1 MKQGECHMIIFT
13 LLFLFLIFLYIG
25 IPVGFSMLFS
35 SIFYIIINGTP
46 SLIFVVQRLT
56 SSLNSF
62 TMLAIP
68 FFIVAANL
76 MNELNI
82 SIRIFDFASA
92 LFGHFKGGL
101 AYVNVFASLI
111 FSGMSGS
118 SAADFGGLGN
128 IEIREM
134 NRKNY
139 PRAFSAAVTA
149 ASSAIGPIFPPS
161 VMLVLFGVM
170 TGTSVGRLFIGGVIP
185 GILMTIALMIAVK
198 TRTFHG
204 EFPEGEKFSFFK
216 IVKSL
221 KENIFALIA
230 PILLLF
236 FLITGVATPSELG
249 IMLIFYTLFMGF
261 LYKSISFKRIKKAL
275 IDSAYLGGQILFM
288 IAAASVFSTILVR
301 ENVPQMLLSLM
312 NEFSLNNVSF
322 LIILNIVLLILG
334 CFVEGVS
341 LEVLMVPLVT
351 QMALGFD
358 IDTVQLGVIMVL
370 SIEIGLITP
379 PLGVGVYI
387 TSNIANIPIN
397 ETFRESW
404 LFFIPLVIILLLI
417 TIFPD
422 LVLWLPRVFFG

>member
-25 IPVGFSMLFS
+25 FPVGFSMLFS
-35 SIFYIIINGTP
+35 SIIYIIINGSP

-56 SSLNSF
+56 SSLHSF

-92 LFGHFKGGL
+92 LFGHFKCGL
-101 AYVNVFASLI
+101 AYVNIFASLI

-128 IEIREM
+128 IEISEM

-170 TGTSVGRLFIGGVIP
+170 TGTSVGRLFVGGIIP

-198 TRTFHG
+198 IKTLHG
-204 EFPEGEKFSFFK
+204 KFPEGEKFSFYRV
-216 IVKSL
+216 VKSI
-221 KENIFALIA
+221 KENYSALIA
-230 PILLLF
+230 PILLFF
-236 FLITGVATPSELG
+236 FLITGVVTPSELG
-249 IMLIFYTLFMGF
+249 IILIFYTLFIGF
-261 LYKSISFKRIKKAL
+261 LDKAISFKRVKKAL
-275 IDSAYLGGQILFM
+275 IDSAYLCGQILFM
-288 IAAASVFSTILVR
+288 IATASVFSSILVL
-301 ENVPQMLLSLM
+301 ENVPQMLMSLM
-312 NEFSLNNVSF
+312 KGLSLNNVSF
-322 LIILNIVLLILG
+322 LILLNIILLILG
-334 CFVEGVS
+334 CFIEGVS

-351 QMALGFD
+351 QIALGFN
-358 IDTVQLGVIMVL
+358 IDPVQLGVIMVL

-379 PLGVGVYI
+379 PMGAGVFI
-387 TSNIANIPIN
+387 TSNIANAPIS

-404 LFFIPLVIILLLI
+404 LFFIPLVIILFLI